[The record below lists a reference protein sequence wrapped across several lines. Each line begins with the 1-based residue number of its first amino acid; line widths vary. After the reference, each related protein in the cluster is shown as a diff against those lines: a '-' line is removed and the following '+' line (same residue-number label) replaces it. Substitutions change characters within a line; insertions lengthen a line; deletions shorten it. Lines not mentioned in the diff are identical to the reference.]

1 MLPAPTS
8 LNDWLTRLESLHP
21 KAIDMGL
28 ERVAAVGRS
37 LGLQFDCPVITVA
50 GTNGKGSTCAMLEA
64 MLLQGGYRVGLS
76 TSPHLLDFNERARI
90 NGEIAT
96 DAMLCDSF
104 AVVEAARGEMPGI
117 AARYGELS
125 LPVGIMFAAGDL
137 LLDPAVH
144 GQPTVAA
151 TGSGAGRS
159 RDGGTMTPAEPA
171 MGSTMTAAMLLA
183 SCRAIRRG
191 RDMILFFWRTLRRG
205 DRDLERFPPNLMVFI
220 KLEALLQWCEI
231 F

>member
-8 LNDWLTRLESLHP
+8 LNDWLNRLESLHP

-28 ERVAAVGRS
+28 ERVAEVGRS

-76 TSPHLLDFNERARI
+76 TSPHLLHFNERARI

-104 AVVEAARGEMPGI
+104 AVVEAARGSI
-117 AARYGELS
+117 S
-125 LPVGIMFAAGDL
+125 LTYFEFTTLAILKLFADAG
-137 LLDPAVH
+137 LDAVN
-144 GQPTVAA
+144 
-151 TGSGAGRS
+151 AGCLN
-159 RDGGTMTPAEPA
+159 AEP
-171 MGSTMTAAMLLA
+171 
-183 SCRAIRRG
+183 CRCPV
-191 RDMILFFWRTLRRG
+191 T
-205 DRDLERFPPNLMVFI
+205 
-220 KLEALLQWCEI
+220 ALL
-231 F
+231 